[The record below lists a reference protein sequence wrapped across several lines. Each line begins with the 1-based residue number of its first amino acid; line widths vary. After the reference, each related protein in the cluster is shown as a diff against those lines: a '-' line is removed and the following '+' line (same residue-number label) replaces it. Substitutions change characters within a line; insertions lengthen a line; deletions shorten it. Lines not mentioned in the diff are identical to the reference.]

1 MWNRIKSIFNKENSP
16 ISKKSVNNNSLKEE
30 SYIKITEV
38 STNKNRVDFKFETS
52 EDMDKYFIRKHMYS
66 EYMNRPDIDLNSIP
80 KSILIIPIFTNLL
93 PVSWLCDCKL
103 IVDNIDKTLYQSL
116 NNIKE
121 GYSKMYPSLSFKG
134 SIEVKNVEDNTY
146 EYEHESISLFT
157 YGVDS
162 LTTVLRHLDEKSI
175 LTTIWG
181 ADIHLSSAD
190 SWNNLYPSIDSFS
203 KDFNLENIF
212 IKSDFRQFMDTD
224 VNLKNFLLNLDNNG
238 NWWYTIQHG
247 IALLG
252 QVSVLAYYYRVKHV
266 LIASSHS
273 YAENEFLNKKIIPC
287 ASSPFLDNEF
297 KFASCSTIHDSYDLS
312 RPDKLDLIM
321 NYSKKSN
328 VNFNLHVCWLSK
340 TGFNC
345 CVCEKCSRTLMYILA
360 KNENPKNYGFDID
373 DEVLKTIER
382 NFKKNLYDK
391 EKVPGW
397 SMHPVTL
404 SYWKCNQEAFKENY
418 DYWKDSSVSWILMLI
433 LMT

>member
-103 IVDNIDKTLYQSL
+103 IVDNLDKTLYQSL

-212 IKSDFRQFMDTD
+212 IK
-224 VNLKNFLLNLDNNG
+224 
-238 NWWYTIQHG
+238 I
-247 IALLG
+247 
-252 QVSVLAYYYRVKHV
+252 
-266 LIASSHS
+266 
-273 YAENEFLNKKIIPC
+273 
-287 ASSPFLDNEF
+287 
-297 KFASCSTIHDSYDLS
+297 
-312 RPDKLDLIM
+312 
-321 NYSKKSN
+321 
-328 VNFNLHVCWLSK
+328 
-340 TGFNC
+340 
-345 CVCEKCSRTLMYILA
+345 
-360 KNENPKNYGFDID
+360 
-373 DEVLKTIER
+373 
-382 NFKKNLYDK
+382 
-391 EKVPGW
+391 
-397 SMHPVTL
+397 
-404 SYWKCNQEAFKENY
+404 
-418 DYWKDSSVSWILMLI
+418 
-433 LMT
+433 